1 MLEQVT
7 NNISTAKRGETLD
20 YNIVIA
26 IIPMHVISV
35 VEDHDLQH
43 LNMNLLCYYQLR
55 NNTLNSQN
63 QIQTS
68 SETIDENV
76 DVITDYINFSVDSI
90 IASETI
96 KLNRKTPIA
105 KHELLSTLNE
115 NILEKI
121 TRNRS
126 MLIKKSES
134 IKFHIICVCASQRV
148 GWRAFVCMYVCM
160 YVCVCVCVCVFVC
173 MCARPRPVNRI
184 DSPGV
189 IYSEV
194 TFLVNDLHILPKMY
208 FVFMKI
214 RKHKNIL

>member
-160 YVCVCVCVCVFVC
+160 YVCVCVCVCVCVHVC
-173 MCARPRPVNRI
+173 APA
-184 DSPGV
+184 PG
-189 IYSEV
+189 
-194 TFLVNDLHILPKMY
+194 
-208 FVFMKI
+208 
-214 RKHKNIL
+214 